1 MEILSKLD
9 SGLRAGHA
17 AGSTVGGDGEQG
29 SDDMAE
35 IKDRSVSIGSV
46 FSRAF
51 GVMGNNPLVVFGVAL
66 VLGAGPQ
73 LLYSVLIGTNL
84 ATAAAE
90 GGDPIRTA
98 AIGAIAVGLVS
109 MISRSLV
116 SGCVTRATVAYSQGH
131 RARLRECL
139 GVALQRAVP
148 VIVVSILFGIMV
160 LLGLILLIVPGIM
173 LAVMWSVVVPVTVE
187 ERTGIIGAFNRAQE
201 LTRGARWTI
210 FGLFLLILL
219 IGMAIGFVGV
229 LVSTVTIGLSYANPA
244 IASSLPALVLNAIVL
259 TLASAFSSAL
269 VTSLFVE
276 LREWKDGPE
285 DSKLSDIFA

>member
-1 MEILSKLD
+1 M
-9 SGLRAGHA
+9 
-17 AGSTVGGDGEQG
+17 V
-29 SDDMAE
+29 DM
-35 IKDRSVSIGSV
+35 KDRSVSIGSV

-73 LLYSVLIGTNL
+73 LLYSILIGTNL
-84 ATAAAE
+84 AAEAAQSGDAIRAAAL
-90 GGDPIRTA
+90 
-98 AIGAIAVGLVS
+98 GAIAVGLVS

-116 SGCVTRATVAYSQGH
+116 SGCITRATVAYSQGH
-131 RARLRECL
+131 RASLGECL
-139 GVALQRAVP
+139 SIALRRAVP
-148 VIVVSILFGIMV
+148 VIVVSILFGIAVM
-160 LLGLILLIVPGIM
+160 LGMILLIVPGIM
-173 LAVMWSVVVPVTVE
+173 LAVMWSVVVPITVE
-187 ERTGIIGAFNRAQE
+187 ERTGIFGAFSRAQE

-219 IGMAIGFVGV
+219 IGMGIGLVGV

-244 IASSLPALVLNAIVL
+244 IATSLPAIIMNAIVL

-269 VTSLFVE
+269 ITSLFVE